1 MTELQSLLR
10 TLGITANLRGFR
22 YLKRATE
29 LAIEDPDCLLNIGKL
44 IYNTVAQEFETTP
57 KCVERNIRTA
67 IDSCWL
73 HGNRKLLCQIA
84 GYELQEKP
92 TNSQFIDIISAYLI
106 SIQSPTVWPNKA
118 HHNFLKET
126 IKNIYLILC
135 YKTTKNWFH
144 SFSKNRSKISFLF
157 LEL

>member
-57 KCVERNIRTA
+57 KCVERNIRTRYKIHVGSMA
-67 IDSCWL
+67 TVSYFVKL
-73 HGNRKLLCQIA
+73 PAMNYKKNRQIPNLSTSFQLILLAFSRRPSDQT
-84 GYELQEKP
+84 KP
-92 TNSQFIDIISAYLI
+92 IIIS
-106 SIQSPTVWPNKA
+106 
-118 HHNFLKET
+118 
-126 IKNIYLILC
+126 
-135 YKTTKNWFH
+135 
-144 SFSKNRSKISFLF
+144 
-157 LEL
+157 

>member
-57 KCVERNIRTA
+57 KMRREKYQ
-67 IDSCWL
+67 
-73 HGNRKLLCQIA
+73 NRYRFMLAPWQ
-84 GYELQEKP
+84 P
-92 TNSQFIDIISAYLI
+92 
-106 SIQSPTVWPNKA
+106 
-118 HHNFLKET
+118 
-126 IKNIYLILC
+126 
-135 YKTTKNWFH
+135 
-144 SFSKNRSKISFLF
+144 
-157 LEL
+157 

>member
-57 KCVERNIRTA
+57 KCVERNIRTLVA
-67 IDSCWL
+67 LIWNKGDRSL
-73 HGNRKLLCQIA
+73 LEHIAYTPLRK
-84 GYELQEKP
+84 KP
-92 TNSQFIDIISAYLI
+92 NNAAFI
-106 SIQSPTVWPNKA
+106 SILVS
-118 HHNFLKET
+118 
-126 IKNIYLILC
+126 YLC
-135 YKTTKNWFH
+135 DEN
-144 SFSKNRSKISFLF
+144 
-157 LEL
+157 

>member
-29 LAIEDPDCLLNIGKL
+29 LAIRISILNIGKL

-67 IDSCWL
+67 IDSCLAPW
-73 HGNRKLLCQIA
+73 Q
-84 GYELQEKP
+84 P
-92 TNSQFIDIISAYLI
+92 
-106 SIQSPTVWPNKA
+106 
-118 HHNFLKET
+118 
-126 IKNIYLILC
+126 
-135 YKTTKNWFH
+135 
-144 SFSKNRSKISFLF
+144 
-157 LEL
+157 